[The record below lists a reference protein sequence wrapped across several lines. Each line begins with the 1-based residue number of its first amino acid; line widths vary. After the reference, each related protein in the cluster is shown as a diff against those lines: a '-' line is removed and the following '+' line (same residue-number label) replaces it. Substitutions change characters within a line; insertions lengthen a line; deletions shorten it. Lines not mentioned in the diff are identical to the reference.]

1 VALALG
7 RAHLGNNRTRPAS
20 WYSGRWIPSP
30 ASFSISLAGNVS
42 RFGAPNQRLL
52 EWTGHP
58 RIRKLAARTG
68 CTDFDLQPHA
78 MLSRRWNELMGC
90 GVGAVMATVA
100 SKVKSLKVATP
111 IVIVAAL
118 VLVSCGRLPLSQATT
133 SADFWYGASSL
144 WTAIPNSG
152 TWPGLPYESGSY
164 VQKVFWWRDGYD
176 WRSETSPKL
185 SVKGLR
191 IDGPAK
197 PLASSAATNAFAAD
211 IGSSMI
217 VLVQIPAP
225 GCWKITGQYKEASLS
240 FVVWVPA

>member
-1 VALALG
+1 
-7 RAHLGNNRTRPAS
+7 
-20 WYSGRWIPSP
+20 
-30 ASFSISLAGNVS
+30 
-42 RFGAPNQRLL
+42 
-52 EWTGHP
+52 
-58 RIRKLAARTG
+58 
-68 CTDFDLQPHA
+68 
-78 MLSRRWNELMGC
+78 
-90 GVGAVMATVA
+90 MATIA

-111 IVIVAAL
+111 SMIVAAL
-118 VLVSCGRLPLSQATT
+118 VLVSCGRLPLSQATISPSVAPAVQSLQAT
-133 SADFWYGASSL
+133 CPITRPQQPQFIPPAPYSTTVPSAEFWYGASSL

-164 VQKVFWWRDGYD
+164 VQKVLWWRDGYD

-185 SVKGLR
+185 SVRGVR

-197 PLASSAATNAFAAD
+197 RLASSAATNAFAAD
-211 IGSSMI
+211 IGSSML